1 LATPVEVVLQTG
13 SHRGDSICV
22 HHSRILQPPDRAL
35 RDGLPVT
42 AIPRVVL
49 DLASTMPSQH
59 LERALDR
66 AERLGALDVGEIDA
80 LLARAGRHPGIGALR
95 SALSPHR
102 EPSFTRSGLERRF
115 LGLLRG
121 SGLRVPAANAYV
133 CGFELDAYWE
143 AERFAVE
150 LDGYEYHR
158 SRSAFERDRARQEEL
173 KLAGIEMVRITARR
187 IAHEP
192 EEVVRRLRVLL
203 ERRRKELAALAEGS
217 GAQ

>member
-1 LATPVEVVLQTG
+1 LATPVEVVLQTSRHRRG
-13 SHRGDSICV
+13 SIHV
-22 HHSRILQPPDRAL
+22 HYSRILRPPDRAR

-42 AIPRVVL
+42 AVPRVVL
-49 DLASTMPSQH
+49 DLASTKPRQY

-66 AERLGALDVGEIDA
+66 AERLGVLNVGEVDA

-102 EPSFTRSGLERRF
+102 EPSFTRSGLERHF
-115 LGLLRG
+115 LGLLRD
-121 SGLRVPAANAYV
+121 SDLPMPAVNVYV
-133 CGFELDAYWE
+133 CGFEIDAYWE

-192 EEVVRRLRVLL
+192 EEVVGRLRVLL
-203 ERRRKELAALAEGS
+203 ERRQRELTALAARS